1 MTVRRLLPIL
11 ACLLLPWTLLLSAC
25 QEKDSLAVIR
35 SSGVLK
41 IVTRNGPT
49 TYYENRGAPTGF
61 EYVLANRFARH
72 LGVELQVTPVF
83 GIDEIFSH
91 LEKGRA
97 QIAAAG
103 LSPSPERARL
113 FEFGPPY
120 MKVRQFVIY
129 RRGIAYAATVDD
141 LTGTRLRVM
150 DNSSQEETLIDLQ
163 DQHPELSWD
172 APPKLETTDLLD
184 QLESGEIDFTVIP
197 STEYLANKGFY
208 PQLRV
213 AFSVGEPGSLAW
225 ALTSKYDNTR
235 LLAELDRFFEKIRES
250 GELASLVERFYGHN
264 ESNTQIN
271 SQTFVENVESRLPQ
285 YKDLIEEVA
294 LEYEIDWRLLAAIS
308 YQESYWNPRA
318 VSPTGV
324 RGMMMLTRR
333 TAKEMGVDY
342 RLDARQS
349 LRGGARY
356 FKKMY
361 QLMSDDIRDPDRL
374 WFALAAYNIGR
385 GHLEDVRSLTEKQ
398 GGNPNL
404 WKDVKERLPLLR
416 QRKYFSQTRYG
427 FARGDEAVN
436 YVQNIR
442 HYYSLLTWTEISKVR
457 VPPPKVADDLL
468 PPALAPFYKAL

>member
-1 MTVRRLLPIL
+1 MPTKTKIL
-11 ACLLLPWTLLLSAC
+11 TAASLLLAALLLTAC
-25 QEKDSLAVIR
+25 EEQDSLARIR
-35 SSGVLK
+35 SEGSLK

-49 TYYENRGAPTGF
+49 TYYENRGSGTGF
-61 EYVLANRFARH
+61 EYVLAKMFAKH
-72 LGVELQVTPVF
+72 LDVELKVIPVY
-83 GIDEIFSH
+83 GIDELFIH

-97 QIAAAG
+97 DIAAAS
-103 LSPSPERARL
+103 LTPSPERSRT
-113 FEFGPPY
+113 FEFGPTY

-129 RRGIAYAATVDD
+129 RRGIAFADTAED
-141 LTGTRLRVM
+141 LIGKRLRVM
-150 DNSSQEETLIDLQ
+150 NNSSQEETLIALQ
-163 DQHPELSWD
+163 EEHPELSWD
-172 APPKLETTDLLD
+172 APPKLETTDLLE
-184 QLESGEIDFTVIP
+184 QLENGEIDFTVID
-197 STEYLANKGFY
+197 SNEYITNKGFY

-213 AFSVGEPGSLAW
+213 AFSIGEPGALAW
-225 ALTSKYDNTR
+225 ALSNKYDNTR
-235 LLAELDRFFEKIRES
+235 LMAELDKFFKKLRQS

-271 SQTFVENVESRLPQ
+271 SQTFVQNVESRLPE

-294 LEYEIDWRLLAAIS
+294 LEYQIDWRLLAAIS

-324 RGMMMLTRR
+324 KGMMMLTRN
-333 TAKEMGVDY
+333 TAKEMGVSY
-342 RLDARQS
+342 RFDARQS

-356 FKKMY
+356 FKRMY
-361 QLMSDDIRDPDRL
+361 QLMPDEITEPDRS

-385 GHLEDVRSLTEKQ
+385 GHLEDARVLTEQ
-398 GGNPNL
+398 LGGNPNQ

-416 QRKYFSQTRYG
+416 QRKYFSKTRYG
-427 FARGDEAVN
+427 FARGDEAVH

-457 VPPPKVADDLL
+457 VPPPKVAQDLL

>member
-1 MTVRRLLPIL
+1 MQTKTLFLSATL
-11 ACLLLPWTLLLSAC
+11 ALLSLFLGAC
-25 QEKDSLAVIR
+25 EEQDSLARIR
-35 SSGVLK
+35 SEGVLK

-49 TYYENRGAPTGF
+49 TYYVNRGSGTGF
-61 EYVLANRFARH
+61 EYILAKMFADH
-72 LGVELQVTPVF
+72 LDVDLQVTPVY
-83 GIDEIFSH
+83 GIDDLFGH

-97 QIAAAG
+97 DIAAAS
-103 LSPSPERARL
+103 LTPSPDRART
-113 FEFGPPY
+113 FEFGPTY

-129 RRGIAYAATVDD
+129 RRGIAYADSTPD
-141 LTGTRLRVM
+141 LVGKRLRVM
-150 DNSSQEETLIDLQ
+150 QNSSQEETLTALREEY
-163 DQHPELSWD
+163 PELSWD
-172 APPKLETTDLLD
+172 APPKLETTDLLE
-184 QLESGEIDFTVIP
+184 QLENGEIDFTVID
-197 STEYLANKGFY
+197 SNEYLAYKGFY

-213 AFSVGEPGSLAW
+213 AFSIGEPGALAW
-225 ALTSKYDNTR
+225 AISNKHDNTR
-235 LLAELDRFFEKIRES
+235 LLEELDRFFETIRQR

-264 ESNTQIN
+264 ESNSQIN
-271 SQTFVENVESRLPQ
+271 SQTFVENVEGRLSE

-294 LEYEIDWRLLAAIS
+294 LEYQIDWRLLAAIS

-324 RGMMMLTRR
+324 KGMMMLTRN
-333 TAKEMGVDY
+333 TAKEMGVSY
-342 RLDARQS
+342 RFDARQS

-361 QLMSDDIRDPDRL
+361 QLLSDDIGEPDRS

-385 GHLEDVRSLTEKQ
+385 GHLEDARILTEQQ
-398 GGNPNL
+398 GGNPHH

-416 QRKYFSQTRYG
+416 QRKYFSKTRFG

-457 VPPPKVADDLL
+457 VPPPKVAQDLL

>member
-1 MTVRRLLPIL
+1 VRTLTALTTAALLISG
-11 ACLLLPWTLLLSAC
+11 LLLSAC
-25 QEKDSLAVIR
+25 EEQDSLARIR
-35 SSGVLK
+35 SEGVLR

-49 TYYENRGAPTGF
+49 TYYENRGSGTGF
-61 EYVLANRFARH
+61 EYVLAKMFANH
-72 LGVELQVTPVF
+72 LDVDLEVTPVY
-83 GIDEIFSH
+83 GIDDLFEH
-91 LEKGRA
+91 LQKGRA
-97 QIAAAG
+97 DLAAAS
-103 LSPSPERARL
+103 LTPSPERARV
-113 FEFGPPY
+113 FEFGPTY

-129 RRGIAYAATVDD
+129 RRGKAYADATPD
-141 LTGTRLRVM
+141 LFGKRLRVM
-150 DNSSQEETLIDLQ
+150 QNSSQEETLIALREEFPDL
-163 DQHPELSWD
+163 EWD
-172 APPKLETTDLLD
+172 APPKLETTDLLE
-184 QLESGEIDFTVIP
+184 QLENGEIDFAVID
-197 STEYLANKGFY
+197 SNDYIANKGFY

-213 AFSVGEPGSLAW
+213 AFSIGEPGALAW
-225 ALTSKYDNTR
+225 ALGNKLDNTR
-235 LLAELDRFFEKIRES
+235 LLKELDNFFATIRQT

-271 SQTFVENVESRLPQ
+271 SQTFVENVESRLPE
-285 YKDLIEEVA
+285 YKDLIEQVA

-324 RGMMMLTRR
+324 KGMMMLTRN

-342 RLDARQS
+342 RFDARQS

-361 QLMSDDIRDPDRL
+361 QLISDEIREPDRS

-385 GHLEDVRSLTEKQ
+385 GHMEDARTLTEQQ
-398 GGNPNL
+398 GGNPDH

-416 QRKYFSQTRYG
+416 QRKYFSTTRFG

-442 HYYSLLTWTEISKVR
+442 HYYSLLTWTEISKIR
-457 VPPPKVADDLL
+457 VPPPKVAQDLL

>member
-1 MTVRRLLPIL
+1 MRPTKLFQTSILLVVS
-11 ACLLLPWTLLLSAC
+11 LLLIAC
-25 QEKDSLAVIR
+25 EEQDSLARIR
-35 SSGVLK
+35 SEGVLK
-41 IVTRNGPT
+41 VVTRNGPT
-49 TYYENRGAPTGF
+49 TYYENRGSGTGF
-61 EYVLANRFARH
+61 EYILAKRFADY
-72 LGVELQVTPVF
+72 LDVDLEIIPVY
-83 GIDEIFSH
+83 GIDDLFIN

-97 QIAAAG
+97 DVAAAS
-103 LSPSPERARL
+103 LTPSPERTRS
-113 FEFGPPY
+113 FEFGPTY

-129 RRGIAYAATVDD
+129 RRGNAYADTIED
-141 LTGTRLRVM
+141 LIGKNVRVM
-150 DNSSQEETLIDLQ
+150 QNSAQEETLISLLEE
-163 DQHPELSWD
+163 HPELSWD
-172 APPKLETTDLLD
+172 APPKLETTDLLE
-184 QLESGEIDFTVIP
+184 QLENGEIDFTVID
-197 STEYLANKGFY
+197 SNEYITNKGFY

-213 AFSVGEPGSLAW
+213 AFSIGEPGALAW
-225 ALTSKYDNTR
+225 ALSNKHDNTR
-235 LLAELDRFFEKIRES
+235 LMEELDAFFQKNRNT

-271 SQTFVENVESRLPQ
+271 SQTFVQNVEARLPE

-294 LEYEIDWRLLAAIS
+294 LEYQIDWRLLAAIS

-324 RGMMMLTRR
+324 KGMMMLTRR
-333 TAKEMGVDY
+333 TAKEMGVSY
-342 RLDARQS
+342 RFDARQS

-361 QLMSDDIRDPDRL
+361 QLLSDDIREPDRS

-385 GHLEDVRSLTEKQ
+385 GHLEDARKLTEEL
-398 GGNPNL
+398 GGNPNH

-416 QRKYFSQTRYG
+416 QRKYFSKTRFG
-427 FARGDEAVN
+427 FARGDEAVH

-457 VPPPKVADDLL
+457 VPPPKVAQDLL